1 MARPLLL
8 TGFMATGKSTLG
20 QQLAQRLGRRFVDL
34 DASIEAQTGKLI
46 STLFRDHGE
55 GHFRE
60 LERQALRLLLD
71 SSDAPVVALGGG
83 ALLQREQRLHALER
97 AVVIA
102 LHAKPETLAHRI
114 AAAGG
119 SRPLGAHGN
128 PEHLEL
134 LLSQR
139 AAGYAEAHARLDTD
153 DTSPQLLVEQAAAIW
168 QRDPIAV
175 AAGVNSYAVDVAI
188 GSSASWLAHM
198 LHSVSHTVLLSD
210 ETVAALY
217 GAEVQAQLEGGHRRC
232 SAITI
237 KPGEEHKNPQ
247 TLFDIWQRC
256 LAAGADRK
264 SAFVGLGG
272 GVVTDIAGF
281 AAATWMRGVPW
292 FALPTTL
299 LSMVDASVGG
309 KTAVDLGEAKN
320 AVGAFWQ
327 PRGVLCDIA
336 RLASEPERGFRSA
349 LAEVVKTALLGDP
362 ALFELLEQQ
371 TPAVLARQPE
381 VVMEIVRRCVAVKA
395 SVVSRDERESGLRAA
410 LNLGHTLGHA
420 LEAHGGYGRL
430 THGEAVSL
438 GLVAALRVGERL
450 QVTPGDLTTRAV
462 NLLEQ
467 LGLPTDPQ
475 AYGLAQAAKLV
486 SYDKKRA
493 GAELRFVL
501 VSALGQVVFK
511 SLPVAEVQAYAEQ
524 LR

>member
-20 QQLAQRLGRRFVDL
+20 QQLAQRLGRRFIDL
-34 DASIEAQTGKLI
+34 DANIEAQTGKLI
-46 STLFRDHGE
+46 TTIFRDHGE
-55 GHFRE
+55 AYFRQ
-60 LERQALRLLLD
+60 LERQALLPLLD
-71 SSDAPVVALGGG
+71 AKDAPVVALGGG
-83 ALLQREQRLHALER
+83 ALLKRELRLQALES

-102 LHAKPETLAHRI
+102 LHSKPETLARRI
-114 AAAGG
+114 SAAGG

-139 AAGYAEAHARLDTD
+139 AAGYAEAHARLDSD
-153 DTSPQLLVEQAAAIW
+153 DTSPELLAERAAAIW

-175 AAGVNSYAVDVAI
+175 AAGLDSYAVDVAI
-188 GSSASWLAHM
+188 GTSNRWLADV
-198 LHSVSHTVLLSD
+198 LHSVSQTVLLSD
-210 ETVAALY
+210 ETVAGLY
-217 GAEVQAQLEGGHRRC
+217 GGEVAVQLESDGRRC
-232 SAITI
+232 AAITI

-272 GVVTDIAGF
+272 GVVTDITGF

-299 LSMVDASVGG
+299 LAMVDASVGG

-371 TPAVLARQPE
+371 APAVLSRQPE
-381 VVMEIVRRCVAVKA
+381 VVLQIVRRCVAVKA

-438 GLVAALRVGERL
+438 GLVAALRIGERL
-450 QVTPGDLTTRAV
+450 GVTPSELATRAV
-462 NLLEQ
+462 ALLER

-475 AYGLAQAAKLV
+475 AHGLAQAAKLV

-493 GAELRFVL
+493 GAELKFVL
-501 VSALGQVVFK
+501 VSALGQVVFR
-511 SLPVAEVQAYAEQ
+511 SIPLADVQTYAEQ

>member
-8 TGFMATGKSTLG
+8 TGFMATGKSALG

-34 DASIEAQTGKLI
+34 DASVEAQAGKPI
-46 STLFRDHGE
+46 ARIFSEQGE

-60 LERQALRLLLD
+60 LERRALLPLLD
-71 SSDAPVVALGGG
+71 ASDAPVVALGGG
-83 ALLQREQRLHALER
+83 ALLQRELRLQALER

-102 LHAKPETLAHRI
+102 LQAKPETLARRI
-114 AAAGG
+114 AAAGA
-119 SRPLGAHGN
+119 SRPLAAHGN
-128 PEHLEL
+128 PEQLEIL
-134 LLSQR
+134 LTQR
-139 AAGYAEAHARLDTD
+139 ASGYAEAHAHLDTD
-153 DTSPQLLVEQAAAIW
+153 SASLEALAEQAAIIW

-175 AAGVNSYAVDVAI
+175 AAGLNSYAVDVAI
-188 GSSASWLAHM
+188 GTSTSWLAQV
-198 LHSVSHTVLLSD
+198 LHGVSHAVLLSD
-210 ETVAALY
+210 ETVADLY
-217 GAEVQAQLEGGHRRC
+217 GAEVQRQLEGNDRRC
-232 SAITI
+232 ATITI
-237 KPGEEHKNPQ
+237 RPGEEHKNPQ

-264 SAFVGLGG
+264 SVFVGLGG
-272 GVVTDIAGF
+272 GVVTDVAGF

-299 LSMVDASVGG
+299 LAMVDASVGG

-336 RLASEPERGFRSA
+336 RLSSEPERGFRSA

-371 TPAVLARQPE
+371 TSQVLSRQPE
-381 VVMEIVRRCVAVKA
+381 VVLQIVRRCVAVKA

-438 GLVAALRVGERL
+438 GLVAALRIGERL
-450 QVTPGDLTTRAV
+450 QLTPGDLATRAV
-462 NLLEQ
+462 RLLER

-486 SYDKKRA
+486 GYDKKRA
-493 GAELRFVL
+493 GAQLRFVL